1 VLLSLYAHT
10 HIWDGLYERE
20 EKKKNRKEESERNV
34 RVMIVSLLTEKDGRV
49 MDI

>member
-1 VLLSLYAHT
+1 MHT

-20 EKKKNRKEESERNV
+20 KERRTEKKRAREMS
-34 RVMIVSLLTEKDGRV
+34 VMIVSLLTEKDGRV